1 MVLQRG
7 VFATR
12 RVTTRGSYNRVLE
25 LGESDDG
32 DDFNECSN
40 LEVYWDELDDW
51 YNLEDW
57 VILINR
63 MTFMTRVARFFSGYF
78 LKNTF

>member
-1 MVLQRG
+1 MLPSLNKG
-7 VFATR
+7 FIYLFIY
-12 RVTTRGSYNRVLE
+12 TTRGFYNKACYNQGFLQSGVLE

-57 VILINR
+57 ADIN
-63 MTFMTRVARFFSGYF
+63 
-78 LKNTF
+78 KWDDI